1 MSPLVLALVV
11 ALTYGSRAVALA
23 FLPRP
28 GARLEA
34 VLARMP
40 APIFAGL
47 ATATLFTES
56 GALVDGPTLCA
67 AAGAL
72 LASPARS
79 LLACLIGGA
88 AAYALGA
95 LLL

>member
-1 MSPLVLALVV
+1 MSGVVLALVV
-11 ALTYGSRAVALA
+11 AITYGSRVFALA

-34 VLARMP
+34 MLARMP

-47 ATATLFTES
+47 ATATLFTANGS
-56 GALVDGPTLCA
+56 LVDAPTLCA

-79 LLACLIGGA
+79 LLACLVGGA
-88 AAYALGA
+88 VAYAIGA